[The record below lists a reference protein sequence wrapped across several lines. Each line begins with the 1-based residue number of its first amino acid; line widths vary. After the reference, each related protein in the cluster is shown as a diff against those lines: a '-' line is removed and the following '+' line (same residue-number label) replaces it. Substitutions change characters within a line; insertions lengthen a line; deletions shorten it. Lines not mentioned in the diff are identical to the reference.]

1 MATSIWKKAADVLG
15 FTTAGKSLKSI
26 FTGDGIGYL
35 SSGFLPGLINDYVD
49 NIKSWNNDSPNSDA
63 NSATTVSNDDVRE
76 ASASSQLGNP
86 NYGNLGSMINKDGS
100 SNLGSIS
107 TLEDLGVLAAE
118 AVTGALPEITRQW
131 NSAEAQKERDWQTEM
146 SNTAYQRSVADMKS
160 AGINPILA
168 YTQGG
173 ASSGIGAAGSATPS
187 SASSVGSIMDGLAK
201 IIKVVTSQ
209 DEKSDRNTVDSLI
222 KFTENNSA
230 QRVSRRR

>member
-1 MATSIWKKAADVLG
+1 MATSIWKKASDILG
-15 FTTAGKSLKSI
+15 FTNVGNLFSAIGRGDWSRAG
-26 FTGDGIGYL
+26 YEWAAM
-35 SSGFLPGLINDYVD
+35 PYEYVQ
-49 NIKSWNNDSPNSDA
+49 NIKNWDNDSPVSDA
-63 NSATTVSNDDVRE
+63 NSAVTVSNDDVRSQE
-76 ASASSQLGNP
+76 AINQLGNS
-86 NYGNLGSMINKDGS
+86 NFGIIGSMINKDGS

-107 TLEDLGVLAAE
+107 SLEDLGVLAAE
-118 AVTGALPEITRQW
+118 ALTGALPEITRQW

-146 SNTAYQRSVADMKS
+146 SNTAYQRSVADMKA

-173 ASSGIGAAGSATPS
+173 ASSYAGASGSATPS

-222 KFTENNSA
+222 KFTNNNSA
-230 QRVSRRR
+230 QRVSRRK

>member
-15 FTTAGKSLKSI
+15 FTNVGNLFGAVRS
-26 FTGDGIGYL
+26 GDWNRAAYEL
-35 SSGFLPGLINDYVD
+35 FNAPYEYVQ
-49 NIKSWNNDSPNSDA
+49 NIKSWDNDSPVSDA
-63 NSATTVSNDDVRE
+63 NSANTVSNEPVRDQNAVE
-76 ASASSQLGNP
+76 QVLGNSNAGTIGP
-86 NYGNLGSMINKDGS
+86 MVNKDGS
-100 SNLGSIS
+100 SNLGSVS
-107 TLEDLGVLAAE
+107 SLQDLGVLAAE

-146 SNTAYQRSVADMKS
+146 SNSAYQRSVADMKA

-173 ASSGIGAAGSATPS
+173 ASSGVGAAASATPS

-230 QRVSRRR
+230 QRVSRRK